1 MSNPDI
7 PTSDETA
14 PFDDSDRQPQRD
26 RWDLGASELDDDGDW
41 KELRDRY
48 YGLLQEL
55 RVILPGAQV
64 LVAFLL
70 TAPFAAG
77 FPRLDPTNRFLFGV
91 ATVSGL
97 MSVITLLT
105 PTVFHRVANRRYRS
119 ARLVWAVRCTMVGLV
134 LLGIALITALFC
146 VTRHIYS
153 TPLAAVVTGFVLLM
167 TISLWGILPRTAKPN
182 RIPGREPPDE
192 GGGSR

>member
-14 PFDDSDRQPQRD
+14 PFDDPGHPSQRD
-26 RWDLGASELDDDGDW
+26 QWDLGASELDDEGDW

-77 FPRLDPTNRFLFGV
+77 FPHLDSTNRFLFGV

-97 MSVITLLT
+97 LSVITLLT

-134 LLGIALITALFC
+134 LLGIALDRRGLLRDPPHLLDAARRRRERL
-146 VTRHIYS
+146 RAAHDH
-153 TPLAAVVTGFVLLM
+153 LAVGHPPEDREAEPH
-167 TISLWGILPRTAKPN
+167 PRT
-182 RIPGREPPDE
+182 
-192 GGGSR
+192 

>member
-14 PFDDSDRQPQRD
+14 PFDDSGRPSQRD
-26 RWDLGASELDDDGDW
+26 HWELGASELDDDGDW
-41 KELRDRY
+41 QELRDRY

-97 MSVITLLT
+97 LSVITLLT

-119 ARLVWAVRCTMVGLV
+119 ARLVWGVRCAMVGLV
-134 LLGIALITALFC
+134 LLGIALIAALFC

-153 TPLAAVVTGFVLLM
+153 TPLAVVVSGFVLLT

-182 RIPGREPPDE
+182 HIPGRESAE
-192 GGGSR
+192 GRGASG